1 MQVHNLTLETTVV
14 QHGVECKQQAASGGR
29 DGVEGY
35 SRLGV
40 AVGRAV
46 TEASNRLSVGEAC
59 QVDATE
65 RRLAD
70 KGYTHARVQCFHTRA
85 GPSPIRD
92 PGSGGLAPW
101 FRLLRVLVVAK
112 RRRTR
117 RGKVPVQMCEGDV

>member
-1 MQVHNLTLETTVV
+1 M
-14 QHGVECKQQAASGGR
+14 QAASGGR

-35 SRLGV
+35 SRLGGV

-59 QVDATE
+59 QMNATE

-70 KGYTHARVQCFHTRA
+70 QGYTHARVQWCFHTRA

-92 PGSGGLAPW
+92 PGSGGLA
-101 FRLLRVLVVAK
+101 
-112 RRRTR
+112 T
-117 RGKVPVQMCEGDV
+117 